1 MTWNREEVLADYRTA
16 WISRHASL
24 RGRQEVLAGKAKFG
38 IFGDG
43 KEIAQVAMARSFR
56 KGDWRSGYYRDQTF
70 MMALGLLDAAA
81 FFAQLYAHADLAH
94 EPSSQGRQMNN
105 HFATHSLDEAGNWLC
120 QTDRYHSSADISP
133 TGGQMP
139 RLVGLAYAS
148 KLYRNSPALQ
158 QWTHTPNFSLDGTEI
173 AFGTIGNASTSEGL
187 FWESLNA
194 AAVLQIPMLVSVW
207 DDDYGISV
215 SNEYQTCKQSISRA
229 LAGFEF
235 EEAYKGVRI
244 FQVPGT
250 DYAQLRRVYE
260 QATEICRTSHIPCL
274 IHVHTMTQP
283 QGHSTSGS
291 HERYKSKERLVYED
305 KMDGLVHMREW
316 ILTEKLA
323 SKRELDTLET
333 EAFSHVEAQCL
344 QAWKAYQT
352 PLIQERDRVLTC
364 CLDVQ
369 AQLTESLLQEEI
381 HYLEKLRIPLLR
393 NLDACLFQAI
403 LKTSQAPSSVT
414 EPLRKMRSNL
424 QTKGRE
430 IYSSHLYTQTHSCL
444 EAPLVPPTYEES
456 SPLVDGRQIIQQ
468 FFDKKLAEDPRLF
481 IVGEDIGKLG
491 GVNLEFDGLQDTHGE
506 WRITDT
512 GIREAT
518 ILGQGFGA
526 AFRGLRPVVDIQYL
540 DYVLYC
546 LQGLSDDV
554 STLHYRSA
562 GRQIAP
568 TIVRTKGHRLE
579 GMWHAGSPMGVLIHA
594 LRGMYLCV
602 PRNCVQAAGMYNT
615 LLQGDDSAIVIEV
628 LNGYRVKEKAPSN
641 LGTYTVP
648 LGVCEV
654 LHEGT
659 DVTIV
664 TYGANVRIAQQAL
677 PMLETLGISCEL
689 IDVQTLMPF
698 DLQGTILQ
706 SLTKTHGI
714 VFFDEDVQGGGTAYM
729 MQQVLEKQGG
739 YEYLD
744 AAPRTLTA
752 QPHRTA
758 YGSDGDFYSKPG
770 LESLIEIVYEVM
782 CERDPQK
789 FPSWKK

>member
-1 MTWNREEVLADYRTA
+1 MTWNRDEVLADYRTA

-24 RGRQEVLAGKAKFG
+24 RGRQEVLSGKAKFG

-43 KEIAQVAMARSFR
+43 KEVAQLAMARSFQ

-70 MMALGLLDAAA
+70 MMALGLLDVPA
-81 FFAQLYAHADLAH
+81 FFAQLYAHADVAH
-94 EPSSQGRQMNN
+94 DPSSQGRQMNN
-105 HFATHSLDEAGNWLC
+105 HFATHFLDEAGNWLC

-158 QWTHTPNFSLDGTEI
+158 KWSRSSYFSLHGNEI

-194 AAVLQIPMLVSVW
+194 AAVLQIPMLISVW

-235 EEAYKGVRI
+235 EEAHKGIRI
-244 FQVPGT
+244 FQVAGH
-250 DYAQLRRVYE
+250 DYAQLRRTYE
-260 QATEICRTSHIPCL
+260 EATSLCRTTHVPSL
-274 IHVHTMTQP
+274 IHVHGMTQP

-291 HERYKSKERLVYED
+291 HERYKSKERLAYED
-305 KMDGLVHMREW
+305 DMDCLLQMRIW
-316 ILTEKLA
+316 ILAEKLA
-323 SKRELDTLET
+323 SGTELDAIET
-333 EAFSHVEAQCL
+333 QAEIDVEAGRIK
-344 QAWKAYQT
+344 AWLAYQA
-352 PLIQERDRVLTC
+352 PLLEERKRVLAC
-364 CLDVQ
+364 HQDVQ
-369 AQLTESLLQEEI
+369 AKLAEPLLQEEI
-381 HYLEKLRIPLLR
+381 LYLEKLSSPLLR
-393 NLDACLFQAI
+393 NLDSTLFQS
-403 LKTSQAPSSVT
+403 LYKTHHVDRALT
-414 EPLRKMRSNL
+414 EPLRQMRAQL
-424 QTKGRE
+424 QTKGKSL
-430 IYSSHLYTQTHSCL
+430 YSRHLHTETNSCL
-444 EAPLVPPTYEES
+444 SVPTMLPTYDAT
-456 SPLVDGRQIIQQ
+456 SPLLDGRQIIQQ
-468 FFDKKLAEDPRLF
+468 YFEKKLDQDPRLF
-481 IVGEDIGKLG
+481 IIGEDIGKLG

-506 WRITDT
+506 WRVTDT

-554 STLHYRSA
+554 ATLQYRSA
-562 GRQIAP
+562 GRQAAP

-579 GMWHAGSPMGVLIHA
+579 GIWHTGSPMGVLLHA

-628 LNGYRVKEKAPSN
+628 LNGYRIKERCPSN
-641 LGTYTVP
+641 LGSYTVP
-648 LGVCEV
+648 LGICEI
-654 LHEGT
+654 LQTGT

-664 TYGANVRIAQQAL
+664 TYGANVRIAQQTIPL
-677 PMLETLGISCEL
+677 LEARGISCEL

-698 DLQGTILQ
+698 DRQGMILQ
-706 SLTKTHGI
+706 SLTKTHAV
-714 VFFDEDVQGGGTAYM
+714 VFFDEDVQGGGSAFM
-729 MQQVLEKQGG
+729 MQQVLEVQGG

-744 AAPRTLTA
+744 AAPRTVTA
-752 QPHRTA
+752 QAHRSA
-758 YGSDGDFYSKPG
+758 YGSDGDYYSKPG
-770 LESLIEIVYEVM
+770 LESLFETVYSVM
-782 CERDPQK
+782 HEREPK
-789 FPSWKK
+789 RYMT